1 MNAFLIT
8 LMLILVIGVTIT
20 QLALLHWTETW
31 VWNVLHGCL
40 LLVSSMTVFAHF
52 FLLAAFNLRSLAH
65 PLESRPLGCLPL
77 QLEGHLR
84 QSPS

>member
-20 QLALLHWTETW
+20 QLALLHLTETW

-40 LLVSSMTVFAHF
+40 LLVSSLTYSD
-52 FLLAAFNLRSLAH
+52 LLLFAAFDLRSLAY
-65 PLESRPLGCLPL
+65 PAKSRQMGSLPL
-77 QLEGHLR
+77 QF
-84 QSPS
+84 

>member
-8 LMLILVIGVTIT
+8 LMLILVIGVTIM

-40 LLVSSMTVFAHF
+40 LLVSSDK
-52 FLLAAFNLRSLAH
+52 
-65 PLESRPLGCLPL
+65 
-77 QLEGHLR
+77 
-84 QSPS
+84 

>member
-8 LMLILVIGVTIT
+8 LMLIPVIGVTIT

-40 LLVSSMTVFAHF
+40 LLVSSTLFSN
-52 FLLAAFNLRSLAH
+52 LLLFAAFNLRSLAH
-65 PLESRPLGCLPL
+65 PAKSRQMGSLPL
-77 QLEGHLR
+77 QL
-84 QSPS
+84 